1 MAVANEV
8 HGFGRGRRAITTM
21 SVIVVLGAGA
31 GIADASGAFGSDG
44 SPLTGQGAP
53 PATARVA
60 QQDLM
65 SQTNVAASLGYAG
78 SYIVLGEGGGTLT
91 WLPSPG
97 QVIGQ
102 GQVLYRVDNG
112 SPVVLLYGKVPA
124 WRTLQ
129 VGLTGED
136 VRQLNHDLV
145 ALGYVRGSD
154 IKALGRDY
162 FSWVT
167 WEGVQRLQSELG
179 IAYPS
184 GTLSL
189 GSFAFEPEALRVA
202 AVHANLGDPVG
213 GTVLTATSNRPTVMI
228 SLDAVQQ
235 SQVKVGNLVTVTLP
249 DGSLA
254 PGVISS
260 IGRVASVSGSA
271 VTIPVYVTLTH
282 PSETGKFD
290 QAPVTA
296 QITVGTVHDVLV
308 VPVTA
313 LLAQASGGYAV
324 EVVQAG
330 GSRRLVPVSVGIFD
344 GADGLV
350 QVSGALSPG
359 QQVVVPA
366 A

>member
-1 MAVANEV
+1 VANEM
-8 HGFGRGRRAITTM
+8 HRFGRGRYAITITV
-21 SVIVVLGAGA
+21 VIVLLGAGA
-31 GIADASGAFGSDG
+31 GIADASGAFRSDH
-44 SPLTGQGAP
+44 SPGTGQGAP
-53 PATARVA
+53 PATARVVR
-60 QQDLM
+60 QDLM
-65 SQTNVAASLGYAG
+65 SQTSVSARLGYAG

-102 GQVLYRVDNG
+102 GQVLYQVDNG
-112 SPVVLLYGKVPA
+112 NPVVLLYGTVPA

-129 VGLTGED
+129 EGLIGED

-145 ALGYVRGSD
+145 ALGYVRASD
-154 IKALGRDY
+154 IRALGWDY

-167 WEGVQRLQSELG
+167 SEGVQRLQSKLG

-189 GSFAFEPEALRVA
+189 GSYAFEPEALRVA
-202 AVHANLGDPVG
+202 AINANLGNPVG
-213 GTVLTATSNRPTVMI
+213 GTVFTATSNRPTVVI
-228 SLDAVQQ
+228 SLDASQQ
-235 SQVKVGNLVTVTLP
+235 SEVRVGNPVTVTLP

-260 IGRVASVSGSA
+260 IGQVASVSGST
-271 VTIPVYVTLTH
+271 VTIPVYVTLSH
-282 PSETGKFD
+282 PSQAGKFD
-290 QAPVTA
+290 QAPVTV

-313 LLAQASGGYAV
+313 LLAQASGRYAV

-330 GSRRLVPVSVGIFD
+330 GSRRVVPVSVGTFD
-344 GADGLV
+344 DADGLV

-366 A
+366 V